1 MKSEIHLMF
10 PTAVGSFECDRH
22 DEFKKIFLE
31 RMPYHCAKH
40 ENGGLYSGENSG
52 HIYVHTDIELHGL
65 FKFIS
70 EGVKSYLEMLDYD
83 HSRVDVNIIKT
94 WISATDSNTVIPVHA
109 HATSHLSFV
118 YYMQM
123 PENAD
128 VISFQVQRNP
138 NEPYY
143 GAFDAGTPRQKPM
156 VNGYNSLNSNQSS
169 LATKEGELIVFP
181 STLFHGTTKVSE
193 PNKDQRIALAG
204 DVLLVFNETKPNYAT
219 GLFDPKTWRCFN

>member
-1 MKSEIHLMF
+1 MF
-10 PTAVGSFECDRH
+10 PTAVGSFQCDRH
-22 DEFKKIFLE
+22 DEFKKKFLE
-31 RMPYHCAKH
+31 RIPYHCATH

-52 HIYVHTDIELHGL
+52 HVYVHTDIELFEL

-70 EGVKSYLEMLDYD
+70 NGVQSYLEMLDFD
-83 HSRVDVNIIKT
+83 HSRVDINIVKT
-94 WISATDSNTVIPVHA
+94 WISATHLDVITPVHA

-128 VISFQVQRNP
+128 VISFQTQRNP

-143 GAFDAGTPRQKPM
+143 GAFDAGTPRQKSM
-156 VNGYNSLNSNQSS
+156 VNSYNALNSNQSS
-169 LATKEGELIVFP
+169 LPTKEGDLIVFP
-181 STLFHGTTKVSE
+181 STLFHGTTKVG
-193 PNKDQRIALAG
+193 DMGDGQRIALAG
-204 DVLLVFNETKPNYAT
+204 DVLLVFNESKPNYAT

>member
-1 MKSEIHLMF
+1 MF
-10 PTAVGSFECDRH
+10 PTAVGSFQCDRH

-52 HIYVHTDIELHGL
+52 HVYVHTDIELNEL

-70 EGVKSYLEMLDYD
+70 NGVQSYLDMLDFD
-83 HSRVDVNIIKT
+83 HSRVDINIVKT
-94 WISATDSNTVIPVHA
+94 WISATELDVVTPVHA

-128 VISFQVQRNP
+128 VISFQIRSSP

-143 GAFDAGTPRQKPM
+143 GAFDAGTPRQKSM
-156 VNGYNSLNSNQSS
+156 VNSYNALNSNQSS
-169 LATKEGELIVFP
+169 LATSEGELIVFP
-181 STLFHGTTKVSE
+181 STLFHGTTKVG
-193 PNKDQRIALAG
+193 DMGDGQRIALAG